1 MNQMHA
7 AQTTIDVTGALAAE
21 IVALANRGLTG
32 HDIEQ
37 VRRLLLD
44 HFGVAQRGAALPW
57 TRELAR
63 WARRFAGSGAAPV
76 LGTDYSATACMAA
89 LVHGTA
95 AHGYELDDTHDETMS
110 HPGCCVIPAVLAV
123 GAELG
128 ASQTHVLLA
137 IAAGYEAMGRAGIL
151 VRSESHP

>member
-63 WARRFAGSGAAPV
+63 WARRFAGTGAAPPPTSCAAMS
-76 LGTDYSATACMAA
+76 GCRCNRSTAHRIATAC
-89 LVHGTA
+89 
-95 AHGYELDDTHDETMS
+95 
-110 HPGCCVIPAVLAV
+110 
-123 GAELG
+123 
-128 ASQTHVLLA
+128 
-137 IAAGYEAMGRAGIL
+137 
-151 VRSESHP
+151 